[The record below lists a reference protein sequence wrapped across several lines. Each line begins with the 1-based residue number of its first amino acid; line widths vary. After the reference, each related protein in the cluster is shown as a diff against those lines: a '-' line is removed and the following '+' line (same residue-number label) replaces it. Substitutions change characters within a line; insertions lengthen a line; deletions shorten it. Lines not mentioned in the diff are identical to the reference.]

1 VTPAPSL
8 SDRMAAFRWRPVRA
22 YRTADAVQTRA
33 SNGPAAPG
41 FGDTA
46 LRAEAQ
52 SVQAGKVSWMDELA
66 ANAGEVLPEA
76 VAEYFRHGAGNEIAA
91 REAAPAWD
99 AMRLRPRILR
109 DVSKCSTATTVLN
122 TPVATPILVAP
133 TSLQRHA
140 DPAGELAT
148 ARGAASAGSLICVS
162 SNSGT
167 NFEAIGK
174 AGVPWWLQIYVLRDR
189 GLTLHLIQAAVANG
203 ARALVLTADAPV
215 VGNKRGPGT
224 AVWGLTPEEFLLAN
238 IERKGVAPE
247 ALDKADD
254 LGPDCIGW
262 LNQVGGVPVVV
273 KGVLRGDDAS
283 MCVRAGAAAVWVS
296 NHGGRQLDRAVS
308 TARALPEVASA
319 LIGTAAEVYVDGGL
333 RSGEHVLSALALGAN
348 AAFLGRP
355 ALWGLAT
362 GGEEGVS
369 ELLTTLTGELAEA
382 MRLCGASSC
391 SDLGADLVEPAGTTW
406 SAPAGRP

>member
-1 VTPAPSL
+1 
-8 SDRMAAFRWRPVRA
+8 MRA
-22 YRTADAVQTRA
+22 YGTADTVQSRA
-33 SNGPAAPG
+33 LTALPAPG
-41 FGDTA
+41 FGDTT
-46 LRAEAQ
+46 LRAVAPRP
-52 SVQAGKVSWMDELA
+52 QAEKVNWMDELA
-66 ANAGEVLPEA
+66 ARATDALPEA

-91 REAAPAWD
+91 REAASAWD

-140 DPAGELAT
+140 DPEGELAT
-148 ARGAASAGSLICVS
+148 SRGAASAGSLVCLS

-167 NFEAIGK
+167 SFEAVGK
-174 AGVPWWLQIYVLRDR
+174 SGVPWWLQIYVLRDR
-189 GLTLHLIQAAVANG
+189 GLTIHLIQAAVASG
-203 ARALVLTADAPV
+203 ARALVLTADTPV

-238 IERKGVAPE
+238 IERKRVGAE

-254 LGPDCIGW
+254 LGPEVIGW
-262 LNQVGGVPVVV
+262 LNEVGGVPVVV
-273 KGVLRGDDAS
+273 KGVLRGDDATT
-283 MCVRAGAAAVWVS
+283 CVRAGAAAVWVS
-296 NHGGRQLDRAVS
+296 NHGGRQLDRAIS

-333 RSGEHVLSALALGAN
+333 RSGEHVLSALALGAD

-362 GGEEGVS
+362 GGAEGVTQV
-369 ELLTTLTGELAEA
+369 LTTLSGELADA

-391 SDLGADLVEPAGTTW
+391 SDLGRDLVEPATNTW
-406 SAPAGRP
+406 PAPPTGS